1 MKQFPAFLSIVLC
14 ASSILSAC
22 GQDAAPSHVDAAD
35 KSKPLGTTLDA
46 KAHEAMGAANDAVA
60 KGKDEWNKLTETK
73 MPEVDQKIA
82 ELKDRVAKASG
93 SAKVELDKLV
103 QDIGEKR
110 KVVEQKLGELKSA
123 SAEQW
128 QSARAGIDHALG
140 DLKKSLDQALEKSK

>member
-1 MKQFPAFLSIVLC
+1 MKQFPTFLSIVLT
-14 ASSILSAC
+14 ATSIFAAC
-22 GQDAAPSHVDAAD
+22 GQDTSPSHVDAAD

-46 KAHEAMGAANDAVA
+46 KAQEAMGAAKDAVA
-60 KGKDEWNKLTETK
+60 KGKEEWNKLAETK

-82 ELKDRVAKASG
+82 ELKERVSKASG

-103 QDIGEKR
+103 QEIGEKR
-110 KVVEQKLGELKSA
+110 KVVEQKLGELKTA

-128 QSARAGIDHALG
+128 QSARGDIDRALS